1 MKYQDVLK
9 RFVSQQA
16 QLLQEKQMEQQLK
29 EQMLAAK
36 AQALGSFIPGER
48 QSPQEEYS
56 ETEHNP
62 FEEGQEYK
70 AGGIHIDPSKKGT
83 FKAQATRMGM
93 SIQEAASHILNNKEK
108 YSSAMVKKAN
118 FAKNFAKE
126 EGGMI
131 KYPDGGDIRSV
142 IENTSGPRNLS
153 EYYDESEEKFIRPR
167 ITGNEP
173 EDYEDFLRF
182 SETAPP
188 NRRPRP
194 DYKYG
199 DSNEYDHY
207 GLWDSLGKPKD
218 FKQALEFLPDWKP
231 DPYDGMYHGFSTNPK
246 TGVFLKAGKPGLKPG
261 DTTWMETSGFELHP
275 HAHTHNLVFD
285 VEMDRFRYLP
295 KEKKQGGE
303 MIRRADG
310 SYSQRGLWD
319 NIRANKGSGKKP
331 TKEMLEQE
339 RRINNKYPDG
349 GPIKSM
355 IENTSGPRAEEVD
368 VPLDYQ
374 SFIESDVYQPNE
386 KEKIF
391 DTWGEGDNQRTI
403 KGAFYRKDG
412 DKMAIDRLKAL
423 YPDGIT
429 REEPYD
435 YFNGMHRKFQNELLN
450 TSVNDYANYKDSFLK
465 NEIEGDIPK
474 YADTED
480 IVKKAYEHNLKNN
493 YDDTDIITSYLNE
506 QAKKQ
511 GLGKYDYMSKF
522 YNGSSDAAVA
532 RQLLEDYKK
541 KVKK

>member
-36 AQALGSFIPGER
+36 AQALGSFIPGQM

-126 EGGMI
+126 EGGI
-131 KYPDGGDIRSV
+131 YTGD
-142 IENTSGPRNLS
+142 
-153 EYYDESEEKFIRPR
+153 YM
-167 ITGNEP
+167 
-173 EDYEDFLRF
+173 YED
-182 SETAPP
+182 
-188 NRRPRP
+188 
-194 DYKYG
+194 
-199 DSNEYDHY
+199 
-207 GLWDSLGKPKD
+207 
-218 FKQALEFLPDWKP
+218 
-231 DPYDGMYHGFSTNPK
+231 
-246 TGVFLKAGKPGLKPG
+246 
-261 DTTWMETSGFELHP
+261 
-275 HAHTHNLVFD
+275 
-285 VEMDRFRYLP
+285 
-295 KEKKQGGE
+295 GGE

-319 NIRANKGSGKKP
+319 NIRANRGSGKKP

-349 GPIKSM
+349 GPIRSM

-368 VPLDYQ
+368 VPMDYQ
-374 SFIESDVYQPNE
+374 SFIKSDVYEPDQ
-386 KEKIF
+386 KEKIYK
-391 DTWGEGDNQRTI
+391 TWSVGDEERTL
-403 KGAFYRKDG
+403 KGTFYRKDG
-412 DKMAIDRLKAL
+412 DKMSIDRIKAL
-423 YPDGIT
+423 YPDGT
-429 REEPYD
+429 TKEEPYD
-435 YFNGMHRKFQNELLN
+435 YLNGMHRMFQNELLY
-450 TSVNDYANYKDSFLK
+450 TSANDYDNYKDFFLK
-465 NEIEGDIPK
+465 HEIKGDIPN
-474 YADTED
+474 YVDTED

-493 YDDTDIITSYLNE
+493 YDDTDMITSYLNE

-511 GLGKYDYMSKF
+511 GLGKYDYMKKF
-522 YNGSSDAAVA
+522 YNGYSDAAIA